1 MMTEFTSVPATSD
14 PVDVVAE
21 ARQVLGSARQIYT
34 KAQIESAMDR
44 LAGQLSERLS
54 GKHPLVLCVMQGGL
68 MFTAGMLPRLNLM
81 TELDYIHASRYR
93 NRTSGHE
100 LDWLAYPK
108 TPLKDRTVLILDDI
122 FDKGH
127 TLAALENYCR
137 QQGASEVVSAVL
149 LFKHCNQQTLET
161 RCEYAALDVED
172 RYIFGYGMDY
182 KGQLR
187 QLDCIYTIDEQE

>member
-1 MMTEFTSVPATSD
+1 MKTETATTQSVGGA
-14 PVDVVAE
+14 VVAE
-21 ARQVLGSARQIYT
+21 ARQVLDTARLLY
-34 KAQIESAMDR
+34 AREQIESAMDELAER
-44 LAGQLSERLS
+44 LTIRLS
-54 GKHPLVLCVMQGGL
+54 GKNPLILCVMQGGL
-68 MFTAGMLPRLNLM
+68 MFTAGMMQRLQLM

-108 TPLKDRTVLILDDI
+108 TPLKNRTVLILDDI

-127 TLAALENYCR
+127 TLAALEKYCR

-149 LFKHCNQQTLET
+149 LFKRCEQQTSET
-161 RCEYAALDVED
+161 RCEFAALEVED
-172 RYIFGYGMDY
+172 RYVFGYGMDY

-187 QLDCIYTIDEQE
+187 QLDRIYAVAG